1 MHPPRDA
8 LGELQDL
15 REEVDDLRAEVR
27 RLRRGLTELRA
38 LVVEQQGTTSGRD
51 SAGFGSYSSASFS
64 PSPDR
69 AGTAAAVASG
79 TVQSVPEQAGCGTV
93 PSAHTTL
100 TWQQREE
107 ICDQIGRFLARAIAG
122 AHRGSSGRE
131 KINLPSRLWIIVR
144 DFSGQI
150 YTPVKVVKSWSSCK
164 VLCKPSNN
172 ECGDSV
178 FVGVPSEREA
188 RRVVAAAQLEWPGA
202 IEA

>member
-15 REEVDDLRAEVR
+15 REEVEDLRAEVR
-27 RLRRGLTELRA
+27 RLRRGLSELRA

-51 SAGFGSYSSASFS
+51 SAGLGSYTSASFS

-69 AGTAAAVASG
+69 TVGIATAAPAV
-79 TVQSVPEQAGCGTV
+79 VQSVPEQVELGLG

-107 ICDQIGRFLARAIAG
+107 ICDQIGRFLARSIAG

-131 KINLPSRLWIIVR
+131 RINLPSRLWIIVR

-150 YTPVKVVKSWSSCK
+150 YTPVKVVRSWSSCK

-178 FVGVPSEREA
+178 FVGVPLEREA

-202 IEA
+202 VEA